1 MNAKKISLAAAI
13 LLALSVIFT
22 GCIPQHYVPSH
33 EDKLKEKGMELIQEY
48 LSENHPS
55 AKTGDP
61 VCLHAVHYTGD
72 YLTDYISSTYTEN
85 GTETEIAVDVSTGDI
100 YTSEHYE
107 ELNSACID
115 TVRDTLELDEESII
129 GTEADA
135 VLRLPPKR
143 DGEVI
148 KELPDY
154 IYVEIRMLP
163 EGITDVQEYLND
175 PEADIAADITYSLK
189 DGTDMESYFEDGTE
203 DSILD
208 SLPLK
213 ACSVHL
219 NSFSE
224 SVRLGAPRHD
234 RYAFAEEGGLI
245 IRYPELIDIISED
258 ENGNPSR
265 YTQTFS
271 YGKDIKVTEGPDGY
285 IFESGETSPEF
296 GISVYISKDSPLS
309 GKKGSFTREDGQTA
323 VLTAVEEPLN
333 PDVLKLK
340 PDSFFPLDVNG
351 TLTFE

>member
-1 MNAKKISLAAAI
+1 MNLKKISLAAVII
-13 LLALSVIFT
+13 LTLSVILT
-22 GCIPQHYVPSH
+22 GCIPQRYVPSH
-33 EDKLKEKGMELIQEY
+33 EDKLKEKGMEIMQDY
-48 LSENHPS
+48 LSEKHPE
-55 AKTGDP
+55 AEIGDP
-61 VCLHAVHYTGD
+61 VCLHAVHYNGD
-72 YLTDYISSTYTEN
+72 FLTDYISSTYTED
-85 GTETEIAVDVSTGDI
+85 GKETGIAVDISTGQI

-115 TVRDTLELDEESII
+115 AVADTLGLDEESIT
-129 GTEADA
+129 GTESDV
-135 VLRLPPKR
+135 VLRLPPKHE
-143 DGEVI
+143 GEKI
-148 KELPDY
+148 EQLPD
-154 IYVEIRMLP
+154 IIHVELRMLP
-163 EGITDVQEYLND
+163 EQITDAGEYLND

-189 DGTDMESYFEDGTE
+189 DGTEMEKYFEYGT

-234 RYAFAEEGGLI
+234 RYAFAEEGGLL
-245 IRYPELIDIISED
+245 IRYHELIDIVSQDED
-258 ENGNPSR
+258 GNPSR

-285 IFESGETSPEF
+285 TFEVGDVSPEF
-296 GISVYISKDSPLS
+296 SVSAYVSKDSPLV
-309 GKKGSFTREDGQTA
+309 GKKGFFESEDGETV

-333 PDVLKLK
+333 PDVLRLK

-351 TLTFE
+351 KLTFE